1 MSILHKKKITIKDFK
16 QNLFSQPIV
25 GLTAYSKN
33 MAEIIDHYV
42 DFILVGDS
50 LGITLYGMK
59 NTRSV
64 NLQMMINH
72 GKSVVKGTK
81 RSLVIVDLPFGTY
94 QQSPKQAYKTASI
107 VIKET
112 GCDAIKIEGGK
123 EMAKT
128 IDFLN
133 NRDIPVMGHIGFLP
147 QTVNNFNNISI
158 KGFTK
163 EEENSLVLDAE
174 EIEKAGAF
182 AIVIE
187 AVAKDA
193 AKKITS
199 KISIPTI
206 GIGASVECNG
216 QILVT
221 DDMLGLT
228 YSLNKSKIL
237 KKPKFVKEYNKFSHN
252 FFESAIE
259 DFSKDVRSKKFPT
272 DEYSYSANT
281 KNIKFLNLKK
291 R

>member
-1 MSILHKKKITIKDFK
+1 MSILHKKKITIEDFK
-16 QNLFSQPIV
+16 KNMFSHPIV

-64 NLQMMINH
+64 TLEMMIQH
-72 GKSVVKGTK
+72 TKAVIRGSKKALVV
-81 RSLVIVDLPFGTY
+81 VDLPFGSY
-94 QQSPKQAYKTASI
+94 QQSPEQAYKTSSI

-112 GCDAIKIEGGK
+112 KCDAVKIEGGK

-133 NRDIPVMGHIGFLP
+133 NRGIPVMGHIGFLP
-147 QTVNNFNNISI
+147 QTVNNFDNILI
-158 KGFTK
+158 KGLTK
-163 EEENSLVLDAE
+163 EEENSLIYDAK

-182 AIVIE
+182 SIVIE
-187 AVAKDA
+187 AVADNA

-199 KISIPTI
+199 NVSIPTI

-228 YSLNKSKIL
+228 YSLYRSKIL
-237 KKPKFVKEYNKFSHN
+237 RKPKFVKEYNKFFHN
-252 FFESAIE
+252 FFESAVE
-259 DFSKDVRSKKFPT
+259 EFAKEVRSKKFPN
-272 DEYSYSANT
+272 DEYSYSKKI
-281 KNIKFLNLKK
+281 KNIRFLNLKK
-291 R
+291 K